1 MSIVDVAVLKST
13 DPDVAK
19 IANTLRLFG
28 PHYRYLI
35 CGYPPFLK
43 TLVDTAALDWSEY
56 ECTAADLPLL
66 FH

>member
-13 DPDVAK
+13 GPDVAK

-56 ECTAADLPLL
+56 DCTAADLPLL